1 MCLWAFDVEKDGKR
15 RLRQVDKA
23 CESRGTRVQQ
33 SVFECLLDEKEF
45 EVLRARLLS
54 IIALEFDSLRI
65 YTLGSSRDHAVEA
78 HGVDHTVDYTD
89 ALIF

>member
-15 RLRQVDKA
+15 RLWQVAKA
-23 CESRGTRVQQ
+23 CESRGNRVQQ

-45 EVLRARLLS
+45 EVLRARLFS

-65 YTLGSSRDHAVEA
+65 YTLGSRRDHAVEI